1 MEILRVAM
9 IGFGGI
15 GAVHKVAYDDLARAG
30 SPIKLVAVCD
40 KNPDCLKGSIKT
52 NLGSVAL
59 GSFDGVEFFTDC
71 DELLRNVEFDVAD
84 ICLPTFLHK
93 EYTVKL
99 LRAGKHV
106 LCEKPMA
113 LSLSDCREMADCA
126 KECGREL
133 AIGQCLRF
141 DAAYLYLKDMIE
153 SGELGRLRRIT
164 MGALSYMPMWGGW
177 FTDAKKSGGC
187 IFDFHIHDVDIIRYL
202 FGEPEAVSGRGSSS
216 LCAYDTVHTS
226 LFYRDYPVTAVAD
239 WTRTGISFCANCSI
253 NFEKATVT
261 FDGTTLTVYPKDGG
275 SAEVH
280 TLADYSGYYGEIDY
294 FCDVVSGRCENT
306 KNPAASAALSVK
318 LIDCIRESID
328 AKGRIV
334 SFSAHD

>member
-52 NLGSVAL
+52 NLGSVDL

-71 DELLRNVEFDVAD
+71 DELLKNVEFDVAD

-93 EYTVKL
+93 DYTVKL

-113 LSLSDCREMADCA
+113 LSFSDCLEMADCA
-126 KECGREL
+126 MECGREL

-153 SGELGRLRRIT
+153 SGELGKLRRIT

-187 IFDFHIHDVDIIRYL
+187 IFDFHIHDVDILRFL
-202 FGEPEAVSGRGSSS
+202 LGEPISVSSTALSLEGDSAPRYVNTRFFYDGVIAEAEASFDESNTAPYARWYRARFDKASIIYKGEAV
-216 LCAYDTVHTS
+216 V
-226 LFYRDYPVTAVAD
+226 
-239 WTRTGISFCANCSI
+239 
-253 NFEKATVT
+253 
-261 FDGTTLTVYPKDGG
+261 VYPDDGEPYVAKVG
-275 SAEVH
+275 AVDRTVGEISY
-280 TLADYSGYYGEIDY
+280 LADVILNGKENTVNSGEIA
-294 FCDVVSGRCENT
+294 SGSIKLCELIA
-306 KNPAASAALSVK
+306 KSAAN
-318 LIDCIRESID
+318 D
-328 AKGRIV
+328 AEKIYI
-334 SFSAHD
+334 